1 MSKID
6 LYPNLK
12 SPPSQARVA
21 TGTDFVGDKH
31 ALDVNVLGG
40 TSTVTG
46 ELSISGLRIGG
57 RNTTMNVTDTATK
70 LPAVPFPDRNSM
82 SVTNLSGVDIVYV
95 GFSAAVTA
103 DRVIGIT
110 SGAELGP
117 NEGMNFDL
125 TDAVE
130 IWGITEAGKTVMIKI
145 MEIA

>member
-12 SPPSQARVA
+12 SPPSHARVA

-40 TSTVTG
+40 SSTVTG
-46 ELSISGLRIGG
+46 EISVSGLRIGG

-82 SVTNLSGVDIVYV
+82 SITNLSGIDTVFI
-95 GFSAAVTA
+95 GFDSSVTA

-125 TDAVE
+125 TDEVE
-130 IWGITEAGKTVMIKI
+130 IWGITETGKTVMIKI
-145 MEIA
+145 MEVA